1 MYRKYL
7 FCISLKEKK
16 QLEILQK
23 ETSGI
28 RKKKS

>member
-7 FCISLKEKK
+7 FFISLKETK

-23 ETSGI
+23 ETLEKI
-28 RKKKS
+28 RKH